1 MNIDKNGRV
10 NITDCWEKTMEQNLD
25 EENFTDR
32 EKATNQNQLTRTDN
46 EPALQMLT
54 FKEGSVLCT

>member
-1 MNIDKNGRV
+1 
-10 NITDCWEKTMEQNLD
+10 MEQNLD